1 MWLSCLILWDYQ
13 CISYLYH
20 SHQQG
25 IVRWQTIRTPSIL
38 VKEVV
43 LDNDTVSKAWLWL
56 HFSIK
61 IFIQKWYMY
70 IFMKVYFKTNLFIL
84 FLHFQTQ
91 RLKSYSWFIFPM
103 FDQNLVQNDFF
114 YQYGGSMY
122 TNKLTKINRCS
133 YS

>member
-84 FLHFQTQ
+84 FSHFQTQ
-91 RLKSYSWFIFPM
+91 QLKVIHDLYSRCLT
-103 FDQNLVQNDFF
+103 QTLSKNDFF
-114 YQYGGSMY
+114 YQHGGSMY